1 MARGGINKALVQKA
15 RDALQARGIRASI
28 DAVRVELGNTGSKS
42 TILRYLQELSA
53 VQAPSGPV
61 ALEDELG
68 RLISSVAERLQEAA
82 KQAVA
87 NDQTRVD
94 QAWQRH
100 AQAQEQQRE
109 LVESLRDQVRRL
121 DAQVEEHRQRELAA
135 QSYARDLQTQLEAQQ
150 RQLTQVQHTLDEREA
165 HLTALSERHD
175 HLKASRD
182 HFQEQQRTQR
192 EQELARHDQQVQQ
205 LSKELRTLQASLL
218 AKQEELATLNRANER
233 LLTESRLASRQA
245 LTDSRDY
252 SQARAEWQQL
262 AQRHQQAQAQWQTEE
277 AELRERLRAALLKQ
291 RSDALYRRHEQR
303 QILQL
308 QRLLDTSTHRA

>member
-53 VQAPSGPV
+53 VQAPSDPV
-61 ALEDELG
+61 ALEDELV
-68 RLISSVAERLQEAA
+68 RLISSVAERLQESA

-135 QSYARDLQTQLEAQQ
+135 QSYARDLQTQFEAQQ
-150 RQLTQVQHTLDEREA
+150 RQLTHAQHTLDERKA
-165 HLTALSERHD
+165 HLTALSERYD

-182 HFQEQQRTQR
+182 HYQEQQRTQR

-252 SQARAEWQQL
+252 SQARDEWQQL
-262 AQRHQQAQAQWQTEE
+262 AHRHQQAQAQWQTEE